1 MLFCGPRE
9 LLAPKNITFVIHQR
23 VFQDKLQS
31 TYSVFS
37 KDPVSIHAKYQ
48 AVSASLD
55 EGSKCLIEPHYAQ
68 ARSIPVSLTATVVQ
82 LRTRR
87 CGTGGQGTSGSPPCA
102 PNERVAVD
110 LLATATAY
118 VGTTIERQEL
128 RLCVAITAVSLR
140 KTWRYSV
147 DLKNAFRKSSILL
160 LEQLTDPLVRY

>member
-23 VFQDKLQS
+23 VFRDKLQS

-48 AVSASLD
+48 AKSASLD

-87 CGTGGQGTSGSPPCA
+87 CGTGGQGTSGFPPCA
-102 PNERVAVD
+102 PSERVAVD
-110 LLATATAY
+110 LLANCY
-118 VGTTIERQEL
+118 CIERREL
-128 RLCVAITAVSLR
+128 QLCVAITAVSLR

-147 DLKNAFRKSSILL
+147 DLKNAFRNL
-160 LEQLTDPLVRY
+160 QFFY